1 MKVDIDVKV
10 DVQDVFD
17 QLDKYNKST
26 FILENIECVD
36 SDDLVEVLK
45 DRGYDIDVD
54 IID

>member
-1 MKVDIDVKV
+1 MKVDIEVNV

-17 QLDKYNKST
+17 KLDIYNKST
-26 FILENIECVD
+26 FILENIGCVD

-54 IID
+54 IVD